1 MTSGAYRVLIIDDHA
16 LLRAGLRQVLANAFG
31 RIQVGEAQNAT
42 QAIDLVQ
49 KQRWD
54 IAITDL
60 TLPGRSG
67 LDLIAEFKHI
77 APEMPALVVSVL
89 PEEDFAER
97 VIKSGAAGFVH
108 KEASTDELVKAVRK
122 VLGGGKYI
130 SQRFAEKLASHL
142 NVPAEDQPHHLLSDR
157 EFQVLTMLAAGRTL
171 TQIGKVLCLSI
182 KTISTYRARILQKM
196 QLATNA
202 DITRYAL
209 KHGLLE

>member
-1 MTSGAYRVLIIDDHA
+1 MTSGPYRILLIDDHA

-67 LDLIAEFKHI
+67 LDLIAEFKYL

-130 SQRFAEKLASHL
+130 SQRFAEKLASHI
-142 NVPAEDQPHHLLSDR
+142 NAPAEDQPHHLLSDR

-209 KHGLLE
+209 KHGLME